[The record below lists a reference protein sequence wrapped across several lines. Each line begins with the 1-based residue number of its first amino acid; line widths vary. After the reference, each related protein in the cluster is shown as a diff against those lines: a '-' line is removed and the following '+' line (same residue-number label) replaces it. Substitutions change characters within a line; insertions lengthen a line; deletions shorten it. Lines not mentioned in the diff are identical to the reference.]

1 MLASFRTCGA
11 EDAVLISRIHA
22 ASWRASYRDIIAAH
36 YLDRLPEEYWVPTV
50 RSWLQ
55 DGRFSGLFVL
65 EGDKPVGCCIY
76 GRGRDESHDTWG
88 EIVSLYMLPEAA
100 RKGLGGALLVECLA
114 QLRLEGYTRFYLWAF
129 DGNVAADRFY
139 HKHGFRISGESVS
152 YSIGSAPV
160 RELRYVKVEDQSS
173 T

>member
-1 MLASFRTCGA
+1 MLAVFRTCEA
-11 EDAVLISRIHA
+11 NDAGLISHIFA
-22 ASWRASYRDIIAAH
+22 ASWKASYHGFIAEH
-36 YLDRLPEEYWVPTV
+36 YLNRLPDEYGVPTV

-65 EGDKPVGCCIY
+65 DGERPVGCCIY

-100 RKGLGGALLVECLA
+100 RKGLGGTLLEECLA
-114 QLRLEGYTRFYLWAF
+114 QMRLEGYTRFYLWAF
-129 DGNVAADRFY
+129 DGNTPADAFY

-152 YSIGSAPV
+152 YSIGGAPV
-160 RELRYVKVEDQSS
+160 RELRYVKVEDQAF